1 MSRLKIY
8 LLPTL
13 LLNILE
19 HSGCRLPI
27 YTHSGCTNLS
37 RKLPPFVQDNPIDRS
52 EWLKFSSKYSEFT
65 YYTYFETPFRRGF
78 WSLDA
83 NYHFKKKTSRI
94 SVVVQGGEDF
104 EVYRRLLSSSGSHGR
119 MMARLARMISIRETV
134 WSDDRRLR
142 RCGEKSFYKF
152 HSVAFPFWRWVVPP
166 PPPLLPLPFSGGP
179 AHFPASVTPFRSQ
192 STAYSPDLLH
202 SVFRYRVQFR
212 RSRYLAGDKRRSGI

>member
-94 SVVVQGGEDF
+94 SSSSKEGSISKSI
-104 EVYRRLLSSSGSHGR
+104 EVSSRRLAPMGGWWRDSRG
-119 MMARLARMISIRETV
+119 
-134 WSDDRRLR
+134 WS
-142 RCGEKSFYKF
+142 
-152 HSVAFPFWRWVVPP
+152 
-166 PPPLLPLPFSGGP
+166 
-179 AHFPASVTPFRSQ
+179 
-192 STAYSPDLLH
+192 
-202 SVFRYRVQFR
+202 
-212 RSRYLAGDKRRSGI
+212 RSRDCVKRRSALKEMWRKIVL